1 MGPHPAQPSG
11 WIQMPSQ
18 EREGGKEVREE
29 RREEGR
35 EEEFG
40 ALPSTTP
47 PREATL
53 QRLELGKHPW
63 TGPLLGPGR
72 RPKAARKGWEES
84 PRLLPAPQEEP
95 AGLAPG
101 ALGPR
106 CGGFASATQDT
117 SNLTVRVGVYSVGF
131 WGAPLA
137 PRLSGNFCQIKPVC
151 LPQHVK
157 KKRHLFLDFKKI
169 TCYPWQALM
178 FK

>member
-1 MGPHPAQPSG
+1 MKGREGRRRGRRGGRRNSEPSPAQHRPEKQHCSA
-11 WIQMPSQ
+11 WSWENIP
-18 EREGGKEVREE
+18 
-29 RREEGR
+29 GR
-35 EEEFG
+35 
-40 ALPSTTP
+40 AL
-47 PREATL
+47 
-53 QRLELGKHPW
+53 
-63 TGPLLGPGR
+63 LLGSGG

-101 ALGPR
+101 ALGPWR
-106 CGGFASATQDT
+106 GGFVSTTQDT
-117 SNLTVRVGVYSVGF
+117 SSLTVRVGVYSVGF